1 MQYKIPVQIENDD
14 PIMFWLSLKQLI
26 IIVVSFWLWFWIF
39 KSLVKQ
45 TWTEVAFIPAF
56 IVFALWL
63 LIALFKHSEMT
74 FIKFILAFIRLKLNR
89 KQGRVWMK
97 WVDSFQPIDIW
108 YVLLKNEKVEK
119 NIDFKVKIDKIN
131 ELNNKIDKI

>member
-14 PIMFWLSLKQLI
+14 PIMFGLSLKQLI
-26 IIVVSFWLWFWIF
+26 IIVVSFGLGFGIF

-45 TWTEVAFIPAF
+45 TGTEVAFIPAF
-56 IVFALWL
+56 IVFALGL

-97 WVDSFQPIDIW
+97 GVDSFQPIDIG